1 MAISR
6 ARKERQKAQKQLK
19 TGTPAQKKRARATIA
34 ATTPI
39 LQAEKATRG
48 KGLEELRGMRET
60 QMGERG
66 AAVGSAAKIE
76 EANIAR
82 AYADA
87 MRMITE
93 REKAQGTRYTGPG
106 VQGLVGDE
114 PQIAE
119 SAYTK
124 RYMDP
129 TTTKYQDINLERML
143 ALEGT
148 IPERREEF
156 RGMWGDPGSE
166 DYAAMQE
173 WQRQQLAAGGAP
185 PPNWLTDAE
194 LVKLN
199 LDQSNLNQL
208 NRKQGTSAFQH
219 PYSADPYTVP
229 HMQTGAGWEGLGAE
243 YQPGTVEG
251 LGLIAGDAYAPYEPL
266 ARGLLDASP
275 SFMGTGG
282 AFGTQ
287 PFELGLSGNVD
298 TINGGNGNT
307 QNVWGPGGSGLWYNQ
322 NLYTDPMAYHK
333 AVIGGKE

>member
-6 ARKERQKAQKQLK
+6 ARKERQKAQRHLK
-19 TGTPAQKKRARATIA
+19 TGTPAEKRRARATIA

-60 QMGERG
+60 QMGARG

-87 MRMITE
+87 MRMLTG
-93 REKAQGTRYTGPG
+93 REKAEGTRYTGPG
-106 VQGLVGDE
+106 VQGLIGDQ
-114 PQIAE
+114 PGIDPG
-119 SAYTK
+119 AYTK

-143 ALEGT
+143 ELSGT
-148 IPERREEF
+148 IPERRQQF
-156 RGMWGDPGSE
+156 RDLWGDPGSQT
-166 DYAAMQE
+166 YADMQE
-173 WQRQQLAAGGAP
+173 WQLQQLAGGGAP
-185 PPNWLTDAE
+185 PPKWLTQE
-194 LVKLN
+194 QLN
-199 LDQSNLNQL
+199 NLNNTNLNNLNFNL
-208 NRKQGTSAFQH
+208 NRNQGTSAFQH
-219 PYSADPYTVP
+219 PYAADPYTVP

-251 LGLIAGDAYAPYEPL
+251 LGLLAGRAYAPYEPL
-266 ARGLLDASP
+266 RQGLLNARPD
-275 SFMGTGG
+275 FMGTGG

-307 QNVWGPGGSGLWYNQ
+307 GPTFGITSGSVAGGDAIWGWS
-322 NLYTDPMAYHK
+322 
-333 AVIGGKE
+333 